1 MKIGEVYGAN
11 HNHLDSG
18 NFQIYYKGILASE
31 SGSYIAYGSDY
42 DWAYHKATIAHNS
55 LLIYDPDET
64 MAKAGVPNTGG
75 QRGPSGEFATFQDWQ
90 EGSFDTRFA
99 TVLGY
104 EFGPDPV
111 TPAYS
116 YIKGD
121 LTNAYSD
128 KVNEVLRS
136 MLFMPTDD
144 AAHPA
149 VFLVMDKISASN
161 KDFDKYWIMH
171 GQQEP
176 EIDGNVSVI
185 KRDTDG
191 YNGKLVNQ
199 TLYPKDAAVTAIG
212 GEGHEN
218 DLTA

>member
-1 MKIGEVYGAN
+1 
-11 HNHLDSG
+11 
-18 NFQIYYKGILASE
+18 
-31 SGSYIAYGSDY
+31 
-42 DWAYHKATIAHNS
+42 
-55 LLIYDPDET
+55 
-64 MAKAGVPNTGG
+64 
-75 QRGPSGEFATFQDWQ
+75 
-90 EGSFDTRFA
+90 
-99 TVLGY
+99 
-104 EFGPDPV
+104 
-111 TPAYS
+111 
-116 YIKGD
+116 
-121 LTNAYSD
+121 
-128 KVNEVLRS
+128 

-176 EIDGNVSVI
+176 EIDGNVSII

-212 GEGHEN
+212 GGEGHEN
-218 DLTA
+218 EFNGVTYPDPPRFG

>member
-1 MKIGEVYGAN
+1 M
-11 HNHLDSG
+11 
-18 NFQIYYKGILASE
+18 
-31 SGSYIAYGSDY
+31 
-42 DWAYHKATIAHNS
+42 
-55 LLIYDPDET
+55 
-64 MAKAGVPNTGG
+64 
-75 QRGPSGEFATFQDWQ
+75 
-90 EGSFDTRFA
+90 
-99 TVLGY
+99 LGY

-212 GEGHEN
+212 GERPMKTN
-218 DLTA
+218 LTA